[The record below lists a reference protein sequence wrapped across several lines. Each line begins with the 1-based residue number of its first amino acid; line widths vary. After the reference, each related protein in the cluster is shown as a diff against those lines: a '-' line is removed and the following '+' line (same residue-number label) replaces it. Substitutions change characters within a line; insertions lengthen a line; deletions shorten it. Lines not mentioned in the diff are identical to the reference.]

1 MQTQEF
7 LVLGSQILSDLRDN
21 IYCLTDKL
29 MQTAGEHDPSGYFLI
44 EVCSPTHSGDFYL
57 FRFLVNLLINIL
69 FLQLSSLAGH
79 VLQ

>member
-7 LVLGSQILSDLRDN
+7 LVLGSQTLSDLRDN

-29 MQTAGEHDPSGYFLI
+29 MQTAEQHDPSGYFLI
-44 EVCSPTHSGDFYL
+44 EVCGL
-57 FRFLVNLLINIL
+57 FVPLQYVENIPQNLP
-69 FLQLSSLAGH
+69 SLAGY